1 MVEAREKYY
10 TTRSQGFDSSKL
22 LLVMHSSALLLVLK
36 AQHIDSALLVRE
48 STSSRARRAA
58 SSFTNKALR
67 SSNLGSSRS
76 SVKYGTAGRGEAIK
90 RCGNL
95 HYIHAGAPYTFTGN
109 EEISIIG
116 GGTHGA
122 TTYKNLF
129 KLFTRR

>member
-10 TTRSQGFDSSKL
+10 STRSQGFDSSKL

-36 AQHIDSALLVRE
+36 AQHIDSALLVGE

-76 SVKYGTAGRGEAIK
+76 SVKYGTAGRGEAINGVK
-90 RCGNL
+90 
-95 HYIHAGAPYTFTGN
+95 TFTTSTQGRPTH
-109 EEISIIG
+109 SL
-116 GGTHGA
+116 GTRK
-122 TTYKNLF
+122 YPS
-129 KLFTRR
+129 